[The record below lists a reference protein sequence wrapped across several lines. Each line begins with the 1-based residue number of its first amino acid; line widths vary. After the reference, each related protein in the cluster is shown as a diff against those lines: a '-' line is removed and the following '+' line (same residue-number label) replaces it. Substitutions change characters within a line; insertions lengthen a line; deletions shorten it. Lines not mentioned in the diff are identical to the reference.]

1 VSIQQE
7 ADAPSVSHHAYAPR
21 ILDDRAAS
29 APGNSAWFA
38 VLTVAVGA
46 FALVTTEF
54 LPVGLLPA
62 IAASL
67 HVSEG
72 VAGLMVTVPGLLGT
86 VTAPLITVASGRVD
100 RRIVL
105 WGLMGLLAAANL
117 IVALA
122 PTFLTALIGRVLLGI
137 AVGGFWTIGAAIGP
151 RLVAERAATRATSII
166 FAGISLGTVAGVPAG
181 ALVGHVV
188 GWRVAFGAAGCATIL
203 VLLAQIVLL
212 PVVKPERAVRAHELP
227 ALFRVPMARVG
238 LVATAFIFVGQFA
251 AYTYITPFLIEV
263 SRMGAPAVTALLLAY
278 GATGFIGNIAGAWGA
293 ARNVRAAVAVTA
305 VVLGGSLLCLPLL
318 GTNQIAATILIGIW
332 GFAFGAMPITTQLWM
347 FKAAPEA
354 LEGSSALFVSTAQIS
369 LASGALVGG
378 VAVDHLGIPS
388 AMVAGG
394 LFSLVTAA
402 VMAAFGRGRVPLSQ
416 PS

>member
-1 VSIQQE
+1 VSIPQE
-7 ADAPSVSHHAYAPR
+7 VDAPSVSQSASAPR
-21 ILDDRAAS
+21 VLEDRAAS
-29 APGNSAWFA
+29 ATRDSAWLA

-86 VTAPLITVASGRVD
+86 VSAPLITVGSGRLD
-100 RRIVL
+100 RRFVL
-105 WGLMGLLAAANL
+105 WGLMALLAAANL

-151 RLVAERAATRATSII
+151 RLVAEASATRATSLI

-181 ALVGHVV
+181 ALVGHVI
-188 GWRVAFGAAGCATIL
+188 GWRVAFGAAGVATVV
-203 VLLAQIVLL
+203 VLLAQMLLL
-212 PVVKPERAVRAHELP
+212 PAVKPTRAVRTHELP
-227 ALFRVPMARVG
+227 ALFRVPKARVG
-238 LVATAFIFVGQFA
+238 IIATAFIFVGQFA

-263 SRMGAPAVTALLLAY
+263 SRMNAPTVTVLLLAY
-278 GATGFIGNIAGAWGA
+278 GATGFIGNIVGAWGA

-305 VVLGGSLLCLPLL
+305 VVLGGSLLFLPLF
-318 GTNQIAATILIGIW
+318 GANQIASTILIGIW
-332 GFAFGAMPITTQLWM
+332 GLAFGAMPIATQIWM

-388 AMVAGG
+388 AMVVGG
-394 LFSLVTAA
+394 IFSLVTAA
-402 VMAAFGRGRVPLSQ
+402 VMVAFGRERARFS
-416 PS
+416 PST

>member
-1 VSIQQE
+1 VSIPQE
-7 ADAPSVSHHAYAPR
+7 VDAPSVSHHASAPR
-21 ILDDRAAS
+21 VLEDRAAS
-29 APGNSAWFA
+29 APRDSAWLA

-86 VTAPLITVASGRVD
+86 VSAPLITIGSGRLD
-100 RRIVL
+100 RRFVL
-105 WGLMGLLAAANL
+105 WSLMGLLAAANL

-151 RLVAERAATRATSII
+151 RLVAEASATRATSFI

-181 ALVGHVV
+181 ALVGHLV
-188 GWRVAFGAAGCATIL
+188 GWRVAFGAAGVATL
-203 VLLAQIVLL
+203 VVLLAQMVLL
-212 PVVKPERAVRAHELP
+212 PVVKPTRAVGRHELP
-227 ALFRVPMARVG
+227 ALFRVPKARVG

-251 AYTYITPFLIEV
+251 AYTYITPFLVEV
-263 SRMGAPAVTALLLAY
+263 SRMNAPTVTVLLLAY
-278 GATGFIGNIAGAWGA
+278 GATGFIGNIVGAWGA
-293 ARNVRAAVAVTA
+293 ARNVRAAVAVMA
-305 VVLGGSLLCLPLL
+305 VVLGGSLLILPLF
-318 GTNQIAATILIGIW
+318 GANQIAATILIGIW
-332 GFAFGAMPITTQLWM
+332 GLAFGAMPITTQIWM
-347 FKAAPEA
+347 FKAAPDA

-388 AMVAGG
+388 AMVVGG
-394 LFSLVTAA
+394 LFSVVTAA
-402 VMAAFGRGRVPLSQ
+402 VMVAFGRDRAALSQ
-416 PS
+416 SS